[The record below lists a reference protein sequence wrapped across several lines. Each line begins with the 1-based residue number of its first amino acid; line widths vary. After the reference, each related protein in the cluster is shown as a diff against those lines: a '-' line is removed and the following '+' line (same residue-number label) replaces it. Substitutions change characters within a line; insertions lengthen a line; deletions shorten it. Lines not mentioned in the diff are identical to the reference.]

1 MDEKDRFGNKLK
13 EKERAEE
20 DLYFAKRD
28 RELLEKLKTKEAENS
43 NIQAA
48 FTPGRCPKCGGT
60 LAERK
65 VDEVA
70 VDECPSCHGIWLD
83 AGELEVLSRRD
94 KESWLGRLLRR

>member
-28 RELLEKLKTKEAENS
+28 RELLDKIKKKEADAS
-43 NIQAA
+43 KTQAA
-48 FTPGRCPKCGGT
+48 FSPGLCPKCGGA

-65 VDEVA
+65 VEEVA
-70 VDECPSCHGIWLD
+70 VDECGSCHGIWLD
-83 AGELEVLSRRD
+83 AGELEVLSRRE